1 MKTHPSVLFLFA
13 ALVLASCSGEQQPAA
28 DGGSTAEAAADS
40 GQVRI
45 VNVNALEIQPEPFS
59 DYLNVIATV
68 KASEDINLAAEANGR
83 ITQILV
89 KRGAR
94 VAKGAPIAK
103 VDDEMLKLEITRARA
118 QAENAKENYDRRKR
132 VWDSEKIG
140 SELDLITAKTS
151 WEQADAALK
160 LLELQ
165 LDRTTLRAP
174 FGAVV
179 EEIIAEEGETVVT
192 GTPIVRLIS
201 DGALRVRAGVPAR
214 YAESVKVGDPVE
226 VSFEDYQGETV
237 QSRVIFVGNSIDPQA
252 RTFNV
257 ESSLENRGNKYK
269 IDMVANMRIKT
280 RQLADVIVLN
290 QEFVFR
296 DENGYQVFVV
306 GQDERGNSIAMSR
319 RVQTGALFNNRVVIT
334 DGLQPGDMVITNGS
348 GSVENQTRVRVV
360 DTSNTSGVAAAN

>member
-1 MKTHPSVLFLFA
+1 MKTLQSALFLTL
-13 ALVLASCSGEQQPAA
+13 ALALASCSGERQPAD
-28 DGGSTAEAAADS
+28 DGDATATSAADS

-45 VNVNALEIQPEPFS
+45 VNVNAVEVQPEPFS
-59 DYLNVIATV
+59 NYLNVVGTV
-68 KASEDINLAAEANGR
+68 KASEDISLAAEASGR

-103 VDDEMLKLEITRARA
+103 IDDAMLQLEVLRARA

-132 VWDSEKIG
+132 IWESEKIG
-140 SELDLITAKTS
+140 SELDLITAKTT

-165 LDRTTLRAP
+165 VDRTTLRAP
-174 FGAVV
+174 YNAVI
-179 EEIIAEEGETVVT
+179 EEIIAEEGETVTV

-214 YAESVKVGDPVE
+214 YAESVEVGDLVDI
-226 VSFEDYQGETV
+226 SFEDYQGETV
-237 QSRVIFVGNSIDPQA
+237 SSRIIFVGSSIDPQS
-252 RTFNV
+252 RTFNI
-257 ESSLENRGNKYK
+257 EGSLNNRGNKYK
-269 IDMVANMRIKT
+269 IDMVANMRIRT
-280 RQLADVIVLN
+280 QQLADVIVLN

-306 GQDERGNSIAMSR
+306 GQDDKGNAVAMTR

-334 DGLQPGDMVITNGS
+334 QGLQPGDRVITNGA
-348 GSVENQTRVRVV
+348 GSVENQTRIRV
-360 DTSNTSGVAAAN
+360 TPPSNSGVAVAN